1 MITKKDLFDVN
12 LAIIIKSLIICY
24 MYIVSNTVK
33 KTCVILKNINI
44 TKYLQE
50 HPNIDVRIE
59 NKVSEDLMEFVRDQC
74 LK

>member
-1 MITKKDLFDVN
+1 
-12 LAIIIKSLIICY
+12 

-33 KTCVILKNINI
+33 NPCVILQNINI

-50 HPNIDVRIE
+50 HPNIDLRIE

>member
-1 MITKKDLFDVN
+1 
-12 LAIIIKSLIICY
+12 

-33 KTCVILKNINI
+33 NPCVILKNINI

>member
-1 MITKKDLFDVN
+1 MIKDLFDVN
-12 LAIIIKSLIICY
+12 LAILIKSLIICTY
-24 MYIVSNTVK
+24 
-33 KTCVILKNINI
+33 CVILKNINI

-74 LK
+74 SK